1 MKELRALARLLEGD
15 VVLVLSVV
23 ESSEEKVREG
33 L

>member
-1 MKELRALARLLEGD
+1 MKELRALVRLLEGD
-15 VVLVLSVV
+15 VVLVLTVV